1 MWLLSESYNA
11 AGFSDSAFLKE
22 DNEKD
27 FIVEVGPRLNF
38 STAWSTNAISI
49 FHACGLD
56 NIPRAECSRRYK
68 LHCSEPLSDDEKIA
82 FTNSIHDRMTEQ
94 PYTTRLTSFN
104 TGIEAAPIKTYPVVA
119 NGREELRKV
128 RLFVSFTH
136 SLMLSLVFPS
146 MNKILTITLICSVRC

>member
-1 MWLLSESYNA
+1 MLSESYNA

-27 FIVEVGPRLNF
+27 FVVEVGPRLNF

-94 PYTTRLTSFN
+94 PYTTRLTSFK
-104 TGIEAAPIKTYPVVA
+104 TGVEAAPIKTYPVVA

-128 RLFVSFTH
+128 RRFVSLTH
-136 SLMLSLVFPS
+136 SLMLSLVFPL
-146 MNKILTITLICSVRC
+146 MNKILIIILICSVRC

>member
-1 MWLLSESYNA
+1 MLSESYNA
-11 AGFSDSAFLKE
+11 AGFRDSAFLKE

-27 FIVEVGPRLNF
+27 FVVEVGPRLNF

-128 RLFVSFTH
+128 RRFVSLTY
-136 SLMLSLVFPS
+136 SLMLSLVFPL
-146 MNKILTITLICSVRC
+146 MNKILIIILICSVRC